1 MESQKVIIWFN
12 LNSNISSVHPIFIL
26 IFYKLVNQVYAI
38 KYTLLYAFGE
48 KKYIEKYDL
57 SEIV

>member
-1 MESQKVIIWFN
+1 MESQKVIIWLN
-12 LNSNISSVHPIFIL
+12 LNSNISSVHQIFIL
-26 IFYKLVNQVYAI
+26 IFYKLVYHVYAI
-38 KYTLLYAFGE
+38 KYALLYAFGE